1 MTQYNT
7 KYYAPIF
14 GQEATE
20 RLEKFASLV
29 ERGRIKADVDIK
41 EVALNVVAG
50 NYTGDFSE
58 MIKPKQFSEAT
69 LEKRYQAALQKL
81 NTKYG
86 K

>member
-14 GQEATE
+14 GEEETQS
-20 RLEKFASLV
+20 LEKFASLV
-29 ERGRIKADVDIK
+29 ERGRIKPEVNTKDVAIK
-41 EVALNVVAG
+41 IIKGE
-50 NYTGDFSE
+50 YTGDFSE